1 MSTSIH
7 LYWRAKKES
16 DGGGDSVSQSV
27 SRSGVVRVVVEI
39 SLARTR
45 RGRFQ
50 GVITVCLGRALKK
63 LREEEEKE
71 KEERMEFQYGSF
83 T

>member
-1 MSTSIH
+1 M
-7 LYWRAKKES
+7 
-16 DGGGDSVSQSV
+16 
-27 SRSGVVRVVVEI
+27 RVVVEI

-50 GVITVCLGRALKK
+50 GVITVCLGSALKK
-63 LREEEEKE
+63 LGEEEERERE